1 MIPLNLQELA
11 LALDATLIGDG
22 QLVIESVT
30 TDTRKVSDN
39 ALFLALVGERF
50 DGHDFLVQAQ
60 QAGAIALVVSKPVE
74 SDLPHLIVEDT
85 KLALG
90 AIASLVADRCQ
101 TKNVAITGSAGKTT
115 VKEMTAAII
124 GKHHKVLATAG
135 NFNNEIGVPLT
146 LLRLTHQYTHGVM
159 ELGANHQGEIA
170 YTTSLVKPKVAMIT
184 NIGSAHLEG
193 FGSEQGIANAKSEI
207 FQGLPA
213 QGVAIFDYHNKY
225 AQQWQ
230 RKLSD
235 KQVVTWSR
243 QGAAEAQVRASHIEL
258 EQDSSQFV
266 LSIGHE
272 SIDMCL
278 PMAGLHNIDNALAAS
293 AAAYAMGIG
302 IVEIA
307 TALEAGV
314 FVKGRLDAQT
324 LADGLTVID
333 DTYNANLASVK
344 AAVDVLTTC
353 RDEQTALVMGDMG
366 ELGGWA
372 RQHHQ
377 EAGAY
382 AKDKGVNALFTLGSL
397 SEVAQHGYGSQ
408 TGHGEHF
415 YEIDALMAALTE
427 WIGQQPQ
434 PVRMLVKGSRSAAM
448 ERVIERLQ
456 QWLRSKEEISC

>member
-1 MIPLNLQELA
+1 MTLQELA
-11 LALDATLIGDG
+11 LALDATLVGDG
-22 QLVIESVT
+22 QVSIEAVS
-30 TDTRKVSDN
+30 TDTRQIDHK
-39 ALFLALVGERF
+39 ALFVALVGDRF
-50 DGHDFLVQAQ
+50 DGHDFLPQAE
-60 QAGAIALVVSKPVE
+60 QAGACALVVSQAITSE
-74 SDLPHLIVEDT
+74 LPHLIVKDT

-90 AIASLVADRCQ
+90 AIAALVAERCQ
-101 TKNVAITGSAGKTT
+101 TKCVAITGSAGKTT

-146 LLRLTHQYTHGVM
+146 LLRLTHQYTHGVI

-170 YTTSLVKPKVAMIT
+170 YTTNLVKPKVALIT

-207 FQGLPA
+207 FLGLPT
-213 QGVAIFDYHNKY
+213 QGVAIFDYHNQY
-225 AQQWQ
+225 AEQWLG
-230 RKLSD
+230 KLSD

-314 FVKGRLDAQT
+314 FVKGRLDSQT

-344 AAVDVLTTC
+344 AAIDVLTNC

-372 RQHHQ
+372 RQHHHD
-377 EAGAY
+377 AGAY
-382 AKDKGVNALFTLGSL
+382 AKENNVNALFTLGSL
-397 SEVAQHGYGSQ
+397 SEVAQHGFTSQ
-408 TGHGEHF
+408 AGHGEHF

-427 WIGQQPQ
+427 WLGQQSQ
-434 PVRMLVKGSRSAAM
+434 PVRILVKGSRGAAM